1 MSVET
6 AIQIY
11 VDRTYLQSIPDRLK
25 IEIARQIGDV
35 EVEKNKIAFCGFVLH
50 RNEIF
55 VFMPRGHAIHESQH
69 TAEETARL
77 LFLCLTK
84 YCRTSE
90 SFLQREGKS
99 TVVGNP
105 QVLPLISEILSDY
118 KLNGLYTSEN
128 YFMRKGF
135 QGKTDWKKTIKSVHP
150 LLDDDQIVYPH
161 FISKFKDNL
170 FANEITEIH
179 KWILSSIVERFGW
192 LIGPSAKLDFAKPN
206 LLTNT
211 NFNSKLIK
219 VELQKVFADS
229 KIHTLQMLLR
239 FLEDDLSQ
247 GQSDY
252 LSFGFKDFQ
261 HVWEQMLKQ
270 VLNPIHTFTDMPTP
284 TYEDVEGRTFRKEQ
298 KGQRVDI
305 FLYDANEKTACV
317 IDAKY
322 YDASSTANAPG
333 WPDLVKQFFYAK
345 SLTAGALNKQVEHV
359 KNCFIFPGTE
369 NNASPKKAFVTDTTG
384 RLDHVFPPI
393 ECLMLNPE
401 LVIDSYVNNIP
412 LSDFRQKLLQTKH
425 PQILN

>member
-11 VDRTYLQSIPDRLK
+11 VDRTNSQSIPDRLK
-25 IEIARQIGDV
+25 AEIARQIGDV
-35 EVEKNKIAFCGFVLH
+35 EVEKNNIAFCGFVMH
-50 RNEIF
+50 GNETF
-55 VFMPRGHAIHESQH
+55 VFMPRGHVIPESQY

-99 TVVGNP
+99 TIVGNP
-105 QVLPLISEILSDY
+105 QVLPLIAEILRDY

-128 YFMRKGF
+128 YFIRKGF

-161 FISKFKDNL
+161 FINKFKDTL
-170 FANEITEIH
+170 YANEITEIH
-179 KWILSSIVERFGW
+179 KWILSCIVERFGW
-192 LIGPSAKLDFAKPN
+192 LIGSSAKLDFAIPN

-211 NFNSKLIK
+211 NFKSKLIK
-219 VELQKVFADS
+219 VELQKVFSDS

-239 FLEDDLSQ
+239 YLDDDLSH
-247 GQSDY
+247 GQNDY

-270 VLNPIHTFTDMPTP
+270 VLNPTHTFTDMPTP
-284 TYEDVEGRTFRKEQ
+284 TYEDFEGRIFRKEQ
-298 KGQRVDI
+298 KGQRIDI
-305 FLYDANEKTACV
+305 FLYDPKEKTACV

-369 NNASPKKAFVTDTTG
+369 NNASPKRVFVTDTSG
-384 RLDHVFPPI
+384 RLDHVFAPI
-393 ECLMLNPE
+393 ECLMLSPE
-401 LVIDSYVNNIP
+401 VVIDSYVNNKP
-412 LSDFRQKLLQTKH
+412 LSDLRNKLLQKNRD
-425 PQILN
+425 QILI